1 MGKAKKE
8 RAAARRREQGDRAPV
23 VRGRT
28 FTDVEMAM
36 GATREAREIAQQGDR
51 WMQTFANGARD
62 EEVRKMATAAIAD
75 GTLTDPT
82 GRLSKAEIAQLPLN
96 IGLPTLG
103 SATAVRT
110 SPSVMKQLSQ
120 RPEER
125 AAEARRERDKDHLHA
140 WFDVVRDNFTI
151 PLAELTGGFIFD
163 AIRPFLEVGHNVA
176 PVWFGRV
183 EAWYIPTTDEWKVKS
198 DVNGSRLFSMISDAV
213 NCHLERSEKVI
224 KEEVVQTLLSVGSP
238 MPSGLIKCVL
248 QQLTQAIAA
257 QSIRVAF
264 AKLRGGIEQLQRE
277 HDMRSAGSKAAPRPR
292 RGPTVT
298 RRSGASMGMCFD
310 HFDEARGRVSRSLA
324 DKFDAD
330 DAKKREKAR
339 KKADRRRV
347 RKQRARDVAQSPTAT
362 IEHHA
367 FENPVVR
374 GHVRQSESSG
384 DKAPIDLHVR
394 ECPCDHH
401 PRLDLHGYTELQSID
416 AVWRYLLRVDLSAGG
431 RVGIITGKGN
441 HSPNRVRVIHPC
453 VEDLLE
459 GWGCRYVERCD
470 GFTCVVTTSVQ
481 GRINDV
487 QR

>member
-8 RAAARRREQGDRAPV
+8 RGAARRREQRDRAPV

-82 GRLSKAEIAQLPLN
+82 GRLSKAEIAQMPLT
-96 IGLPTLG
+96 IGPPTLG
-103 SATAVRT
+103 SATAVQT
-110 SPSVMKQLSQ
+110 TASVMKQLSQ

-140 WFDVVRDNFTI
+140 WIDVVRDTFTI
-151 PLAELTGGFIFD
+151 PFAEALGAAIFD
-163 AIRPFLEVGHNVA
+163 IYCRPVLEA
-176 PVWFGRV
+176 TKV
-183 EAWYIPTTDEWKVKS
+183 EGDGFHQKLKEELSADWESKS
-198 DVNGSRLFSMISDAV
+198 DVSGSWFKMISDHANSHV
-213 NCHLERSEKVI
+213 QSIEKAL
-224 KEEVVQTLLSVGSP
+224 KQRVVELL
-238 MPSGLIKCVL
+238 L
-248 QQLTQAIAA
+248 QQRLSFPRSSGFIKGVSQQLRQAIVA
-257 QSIRVAF
+257 QIMEVIF
-264 AKLRGGIEQLQRE
+264 AKLLGGIEQLQRE

-292 RGPTVT
+292 RGPTAT
-298 RRSGASMGMCFD
+298 RPSGASMGMCLD

-324 DKFDAD
+324 DKLDAD

-367 FENPVVR
+367 FESPVVR
-374 GHVRQSESSG
+374 GDVRQSESAG